1 MPEDKTG
8 HRVPQVYF
16 RVWENN
22 RWMNKNSDHFFK
34 NKRVILFALPGA
46 FSPVCSILHLP
57 SYNDLYDTFREN
69 GIDDVYCL
77 SVNDG
82 FVLEAWKRAEK
93 AKKITM
99 LPDAD
104 GEFTSKLGFLVDKS
118 EMCMGE
124 RSWRY
129 SMLINNGIIE
139 KMFIEPVGQESDPY
153 GQSSAETMLKYLN
166 PSARVPDSVV
176 IFSKHGCVDCE
187 KVKEVLRSH
196 RVPFEELMLDDD
208 FTIRTV
214 KGISGT
220 TFLPQIFING
230 KRINVEEL
238 KSFYG
243 ERR

>member
-8 HRVPQVYF
+8 HRVPMVTF

-22 RWMNKNSDHFFK
+22 RWVNKNSDHFFK

-46 FSPVCSILHLP
+46 FSPICSILHLP

-93 AKKITM
+93 ARKITM

-129 SMLINNGIIE
+129 SMIINNSVIE

-166 PSARVPDSVV
+166 PSARSPDSVV
-176 IFSKHGCVDCE
+176 IFSKHGCVECE
-187 KVKEVLRSH
+187 AAKEILRIHKV
-196 RVPFEELMLDDD
+196 PYEELMLDDD

-230 KRINVEEL
+230 KRMNMNEL

-243 ERR
+243 